1 MSDVQHLPY
10 RQNGLDA
17 RKFQYGSLSSL
28 YDTLDASTTAQLE
41 QAALC
46 CHMRDFQAALTILE
60 SLPVE
65 IRHHPVVAF
74 EHSQVY
80 FYYECFLDCARVLRD
95 ALKWAEENRPDV
107 DEHGIYALLRVSF
120 GRIKIYTEGDFTFAR
135 DAMREVKGW
144 LSNLPIEQYSEVQ
157 VLILKRSPGR
167 NRDELTSN
175 L

>member
-1 MSDVQHLPY
+1 MSDIQHLPNW
-10 RQNGLDA
+10 QNGLDA
-17 RKFQYGSLSSL
+17 RKFQYGSLSSQ
-28 YDTLDASTTAQLE
+28 YDTLDASTIAQLE

-60 SLPVE
+60 SFPVD

-80 FYYECFLDCARVLRD
+80 FLDWSLLDCARVLRD
-95 ALKWAEENRPDV
+95 ALIWAEENRPDV
-107 DEHGIYALLRVSF
+107 DEHGIYTLLRLSF
-120 GRIKIYTEGDFTFAR
+120 GRTQVYNHGDFTFAR
-135 DAMREVKGW
+135 DAMRKVNGW
-144 LSNLPIEQYSEVQ
+144 LSNIPIQQYSEVQ
-157 VLILKRSPGR
+157 VLKLQRTHRR